1 MRTTL
6 NLDDDVLET
15 LKAYAEDRSLP
26 LGKAASQLV
35 RRGLAAPLE
44 TRLVN
49 GFYTAVVPPDS
60 PKVGDED
67 VKRLLEDEF

>member
-1 MRTTL
+1 M
-6 NLDDDVLET
+6 
-15 LKAYAEDRSLP
+15 
-26 LGKAASQLV
+26 V